1 MSNHADTIARNKES
15 VRRFFQEVWN
25 DGEEAAIDRYLAPD
39 TVGNDPDFGTGK
51 EAFRAQWRQ
60 WQAAFEN
67 LHFEVIDLVA
77 EGDKVVSRW
86 VLTGL
91 HRGEFQGI
99 PATGTSIRV
108 EGMSLDT
115 LRNGQ
120 IVEGCDG
127 WDALGL
133 HRQLGAIP

>member
-1 MSNHADTIARNKES
+1 MTTDLVAQNKAS
-15 VRRFFQEVWN
+15 VRSFFQEVWN
-25 DGEEAAIDRYLAPD
+25 DGDEAAIDRNLAPD

-51 EAFRAQWRQ
+51 EAFRAQWRH
-60 WQAAFEN
+60 WQAAFAD

-86 VLTGL
+86 VLTGT
-91 HRGEFQGI
+91 HRAEFQGI
-99 PATGTSIRV
+99 PATGKTIRV

-115 LRNGQ
+115 LRHGQ
-120 IVEGCDG
+120 IVEGCDD

-133 HRQLGAIP
+133 HRQLGAMP